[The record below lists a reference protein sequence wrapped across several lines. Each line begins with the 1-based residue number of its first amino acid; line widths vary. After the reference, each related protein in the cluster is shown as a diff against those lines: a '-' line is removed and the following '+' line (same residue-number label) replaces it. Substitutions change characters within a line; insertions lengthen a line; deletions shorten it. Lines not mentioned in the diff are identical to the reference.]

1 MLRLMS
7 QIATICL
14 MLVIAAPTARAIEPP
29 AIYDELADANRDI
42 QAALEKAKAERK
54 LVLLVFGA
62 NWCSDCQSFDAEMNA
77 ADLGSLIAEHY
88 VLVKIDVGRMKKNV
102 DVAQKYELSAKRGIP
117 AVAVVLPDGKK
128 LLKMDGRQMAD
139 LRASGNPAVV
149 KFFDPNAKVSGR

>member
-1 MLRLMS
+1 MLRLLFQFAS
-7 QIATICL
+7 ICL
-14 MLVIAAPTARAIEPP
+14 ALAVAAPSAHAVEPQ

-42 QAALEKAKAERK
+42 DAALEKAKNERK

-62 NWCSDCQSFDAEMNA
+62 NWCNDCQTFDAEMNA

-88 VLVKIDVGRMKKNV
+88 VLVKVDVGRLKKNV

-117 AVAVVLPDGKK
+117 AVAVVLPTGKK

-139 LRASGNPAVV
+139 LRASGSPAVI
-149 KFFDPNAKVSGR
+149 KFFDPNAKVAGQ